1 MPGRSEPRSAKHK
14 ETRVKAGDPNVIS
27 PTQRSGLSAPRGGE
41 VGGPGFGDPPL
52 LGPSTSP
59 PRGAYR
65 RHAVTGLAWLC
76 AFALAAI
83 VTAPRAAAEPPTGR
97 AYELVS
103 PVDDPSGSNAGLLS
117 SLEPVPGMASDD
129 GNRFL
134 YGAAASMGEAW
145 SGQTN
150 AMIFGD
156 RTPTGWKARTATVSI
171 DHGDTPLQS
180 IGTETT
186 WGWLSSDGGSYS
198 FVAGNFGAITS
209 PTAAFMSGLYRANDD
224 GTAPEWLS
232 RPIDGI
238 VPKLPEGSPNYVQQ
252 GLYANDDTSVL
263 AFQSP
268 TPLTGEAP
276 SEGTSAV
283 YASVAGRLE
292 LASKLPDG
300 SVPTESSSLV
310 CGSGPLTHPSLLLPY
325 CSALAGNGRFVV
337 FNVGSGSGQS
347 LYVRDLQQGVTRQ
360 LAGPAMG
367 LPEAILVAAPRGGAR
382 AYFKRGG
389 VSGLYEADL
398 EGGTPTL
405 RPAITGEPIGLSP
418 DGSHLLFLEAP
429 PVGGEDW
436 TLRYWDES
444 NPGTSV
450 EVGSLGPSATQQ
462 IGGGTVRAR
471 AYRSLDQGRTWIF
484 TAAGSPDPARP
495 NSSPT
500 TQQLYRWT
508 VGQGAPTCLSC
519 EPVDGL
525 ARTTG
530 VNVTVQQVVATEIMT
545 DPTVPAYSKSTDF
558 GFSSRKLAQPG
569 HAISNDGRF
578 ILFDSPDR
586 LVPEDTNDVR
596 DVYLWDREGAPGQQ
610 LQLVTSGKG
619 NTPSY
624 ALDID
629 PTGTNVFFSTRE
641 GLVPA
646 DKNANYNVYDARIG
660 GGFPESGESCAG
672 EGCRPAVVPPLPV
685 SIGSNSLGGDG
696 NLRPGSHQARAAV
709 RVKKVKSARGRVA
722 KLKVR
727 VSGAGRISVS
737 GPSVRAAKRS
747 VAKAGTYRV
756 TVKPNA
762 RAQKRLAKKKSLKV
776 RARVSYKAK
785 GGRSVSKTVTVT
797 FKTKSTVR
805 KGR

>member
-1 MPGRSEPRSAKHK
+1 MRRQRTAPI
-14 ETRVKAGDPNVIS
+14 AGS
-27 PTQRSGLSAPRGGE
+27 QTT
-41 VGGPGFGDPPL
+41 FG
-52 LGPSTSP
+52 
-59 PRGAYR
+59 RGAI
-65 RHAVTGLAWLC
+65 GLACLC
-76 AFALAAI
+76 LLALAAT
-83 VTAPRAAAEPPTGR
+83 VTAPMAAAEPPPGR

-117 SLEPVPGMASDD
+117 SGVPVPGMAADD

-171 DHGDTPLQS
+171 DHGNTPLQS

-198 FVAGNFGAITS
+198 FGTPNLGAITT
-209 PTAAFMSGLYRANDD
+209 PTAANMPGVFRANDD

-238 VPKLPEGSPNYVQQ
+238 APKLPEGSPNYVQQ
-252 GLYANDDTSVL
+252 GIYANDDTSVL
-263 AFQSP
+263 TFQSL

-300 SVPTESSSLV
+300 SVPTESSSLI

-325 CSALAGNGRFVV
+325 CSALAGDGRFVL
-337 FNVGSGSGQS
+337 FNVGSGGEQS

-360 LAGPAMG
+360 LSGPAVG
-367 LPEAILVAAPRGGAR
+367 LPQANLVAASRGGAR
-382 AYFKRGG
+382 AYFIRGG
-389 VSGLYEADL
+389 VSGAYEANL
-398 EGGTPTL
+398 EGGTPIL
-405 RPAITGEPIGLSP
+405 RPAITGQPIGLSA
-418 DGSHLLFLEAP
+418 DGRHMLFLEAP
-429 PVGGEDW
+429 AAGAEDW
-436 TLRYWDES
+436 TLRYWDDS
-444 NPGTSV
+444 NPETSV
-450 EVGSLGPSATQQ
+450 AVGSLGSSATEQV
-462 IGGGTVRAR
+462 GGGNVWAR
-471 AYRSLDQGRTWIF
+471 AYRSLDEGRTWIF

-495 NSSPT
+495 NASPN

-508 VGQGAPTCLSC
+508 VGEATPTCLSC
-519 EPVDGL
+519 EPVDGV

-530 VNVTVQQVVATEIMT
+530 VNVTVQQVVVTEVLT
-545 DPTVPAYSKSTDF
+545 KPTVSAYSAGTDF

-586 LVPEDTNDVR
+586 LVPEDINDVR

-629 PTGTNVFFSTRE
+629 STGTNAFFSTRE

-646 DKNANYNVYDARIG
+646 DKNGNYNVYDARIG
-660 GGFPESGESCAG
+660 GGFPESQESCAG
-672 EGCRPAVVPPLPV
+672 EGCRPAVIPPLPS

-696 NLRPGSHQARAAV
+696 NVRPAPGPAKASIG
-709 RVKKVKSARGRVA
+709 VKKVKSPSGRVA

-737 GPSVRAAKRS
+737 GASVRATKRS
-747 VAKAGTYRV
+747 VAKAGTYGV

-762 RAQKRLAKKKSLKV
+762 RTKQKLVKQKSLKV
-776 RARVSYKAK
+776 RARVSYQAK
-785 GGRSVSKTVTVT
+785 GGRTVSKTVTVT
-797 FKTKSTVR
+797 FKAKTTVG

>member
-1 MPGRSEPRSAKHK
+1 MTRQWTAETAGSQTTFGRRA
-14 ETRVKAGDPNVIS
+14 I
-27 PTQRSGLSAPRGGE
+27 
-41 VGGPGFGDPPL
+41 
-52 LGPSTSP
+52 
-59 PRGAYR
+59 
-65 RHAVTGLAWLC
+65 GLACLC
-76 AFALAAI
+76 LFALAAS
-83 VTAPRAAAEPPTGR
+83 VVAPIAAAEPPTGR

-156 RTPTGWKARTATVSI
+156 RTPTGWKARTATVTI
-171 DHGDTPLQS
+171 DHGNTPLQS

-186 WGWLSSDGGSYS
+186 WGWLSPDGASYS
-198 FVAGNFGAITS
+198 FGAGNLGAVTTTTGKTL
-209 PTAAFMSGLYRANDD
+209 PGVFRANDD
-224 GTAPEWLS
+224 GAAPEWLS

-238 VPKLPEGSPNYVQQ
+238 APKFPEGTSNYVQQ
-252 GLYANDDTSVL
+252 GLYANEDESVF
-263 AFQSP
+263 AFESS

-283 YASVAGRLE
+283 YAYVAGHLE
-292 LASKLPDG
+292 LASKLPGG
-300 SVPTESSSLV
+300 SVPTTSSSLT
-310 CGSGPLTHPSLLLPY
+310 CGSGPLTHPSLIMAY
-325 CSALAGNGRFVV
+325 CSALSGNGRFVV
-337 FNVGSGSGQS
+337 FNVGGTSSERA
-347 LYVRDLQQGVTRQ
+347 LYARDLQQGVTRQ
-360 LAGPAMG
+360 LTGSAVG
-367 LPEAILVAAPRGGAR
+367 LPEANLVAASRGGAR

-398 EGGTPTL
+398 ENNTSIVRT
-405 RPAITGEPIGLSP
+405 AITGEPIGLSP
-418 DGSHLLFLEAP
+418 DGRHMLFLEAP
-429 PVGGEDW
+429 PAGGEDW
-436 TLRYWDES
+436 TLRYWSDS

-450 EVGSLGPSATQQ
+450 EVGSLGSTPTQQ
-462 IGGGTVRAR
+462 IGGAKVRAR
-471 AYRSLDQGRTWIF
+471 FYRSLDEGRTWIF

-495 NSSPT
+495 NATPT

-508 VGQGAPTCLSC
+508 VGEGAPTCLSC
-519 EPVDGL
+519 EPVDGV

-530 VNVTVQQVVATEIMT
+530 VNVTVQQVVTTEVMT
-545 DPTVPAYSKSTDF
+545 APTVPAYSKTTDF
-558 GFSSRKLAQPG
+558 GFSSRKLAEPG

-586 LVPEDTNDVR
+586 LVAEDTNDVR
-596 DVYLWDREGAPGQQ
+596 DVYLWDREGAPGHQ

-629 PTGTNVFFSTRE
+629 ATGTNAFFTTGE

-646 DKNANYNVYDARIG
+646 DKNGNYNVYDARIG
-660 GGFPESGESCAG
+660 GGFPGSPESCAG
-672 EGCRPAVVPPLPV
+672 EGCRPPVIPPLPA

-696 NLRPGSHQARAAV
+696 NLHPAHHARASVHV
-709 RVKKVKSARGRVA
+709 RKVRSARGRVA

-727 VSGAGRISVS
+727 VSGAGRIAVS
-737 GPSVRAAKRS
+737 GRLVRVTRRSVR
-747 VAKAGTYRV
+747 KAGTYRV
-756 TVKPNA
+756 TVRPNA
-762 RAQKRLAKKKSLKV
+762 RARKRLAKKKSLKAK
-776 RARVSYKAK
+776 ARVSYKAK

-797 FKTKSTVR
+797 FKAKTTAKTTHR